1 MKTFLIFLLLVSGL
15 AQVARAEVPAGWS
28 TNYAAALSEAAKAHK
43 PALVF
48 FTASWC
54 GPCQM
59 MTRTTLS
66 EAPVR
71 EALSN
76 YARVAIDIDEQR
88 ELAAQHEIEAVP
100 TFVIL
105 SAGGVEVQRTTG
117 FQAADQFVSWLT
129 KGLAGAREAAARQ
142 ANAQKT
148 LAELD
153 QLLASTNAE
162 APRLCAQKLFE
173 LCAARDE
180 ATVRSAADRL
190 KVLASRQ
197 PAALLDGLGD
207 LRLAVRIQAANA
219 LRAQLGAAF
228 EVDAWDE
235 PSARAE
241 AIAKWRAKLAAHD
254 R

>member
-1 MKTFLIFLLLVSGL
+1 MKTFLILLVLVSGL
-15 AQVARAEVPAGWS
+15 APVARAEAPAGWT
-28 TNYAAALSEAAKAHK
+28 TNYAAALSEAAGDHK

-59 MTRTTLS
+59 MARTTLS
-66 EAPVR
+66 EAQVR

-105 SAGGVEVQRTTG
+105 SAGGGELQRTTG
-117 FQAADQFVSWLT
+117 FQAADAFVSWLT
-129 KGLAGAREAAARQ
+129 NGLAGAREAAARQ
-142 ANAQKT
+142 AYAQKT
-148 LAELD
+148 LAEVD

-162 APRLCAQKLFE
+162 APRLCAQKLFD

-180 ATVRSAADRL
+180 VTVRAAAERL
-190 KVLASRQ
+190 KVMALHT
-197 PAALLDGLGD
+197 PEALLDGLGD
-207 LRLAVRIQAANA
+207 SRLAVRIQAANA

-228 EVDAWDE
+228 NVDAWEE
-235 PSARAE
+235 PVARSE
-241 AIAKWRAKLAAHD
+241 AIAIWRAKLAAQD

>member
-1 MKTFLIFLLLVSGL
+1 MKTFLIFLLLISGL
-15 AQVARAEVPAGWS
+15 TPVVRAEVPAGWS
-28 TNYAAALSEAAKAHK
+28 TNYAAALSEAAGGQK

-59 MTRTTLS
+59 MARTTLT

-76 YARVAIDIDEQR
+76 YARVSIDVDEQR

-105 SAGGVEVQRTTG
+105 SPGSGEVQRATG
-117 FQAADQFVSWLT
+117 FQVAAEFVSWLT
-129 KGLAGAREAAARQ
+129 NGLAATREAAARQ
-142 ANAQKT
+142 DSAQKT
-148 LAELD
+148 LAEVD
-153 QLLASTNAE
+153 QLLASTNLE
-162 APRLCAQKLFE
+162 APHLCAQKLFE
-173 LCAARDE
+173 LCAAHDE
-180 ATVRSAADRL
+180 ATVRAAAVRL
-190 KVLASRQ
+190 KSLASHT
-197 PAALLDGLGD
+197 PEALLDGLGD
-207 LRLAVRIQAANA
+207 SRLAVRIQAANA

-228 EVDAWDE
+228 EVDAWEE
-235 PSARAE
+235 PAARAE

>member
-1 MKTFLIFLLLVSGL
+1 MKTFLNFLLLVSGL

-28 TNYAAALSEAAKAHK
+28 TNYAAALAEAAGDHK

-59 MTRTTLS
+59 MARTTLS
-66 EAPVR
+66 EPAVR
-71 EALSN
+71 EVLSN

-117 FQAADQFVSWLT
+117 FQAADDFVSWLT
-129 KGLAGAREAAARQ
+129 NGLAAAREAALRQ
-142 ANAQKT
+142 AYAQKT
-148 LAELD
+148 MAEVD
-153 QLLASTNAE
+153 QLLASTNVE

-173 LCAARDE
+173 LCAVREE
-180 ATVRSAADRL
+180 ATVRAAAERL
-190 KVLASRQ
+190 KGLASHT
-197 PAALLDGLGD
+197 PEALLDGLGD
-207 LRLAVRIQAANA
+207 SRLAVRVQAANA
-219 LRAQLGAAF
+219 LGAQLGAIF
-228 EVDAWDE
+228 NVDAWEE
-235 PSARAE
+235 PAPRAE
-241 AIAKWRAKLAAHD
+241 AIAKCRAKLAAHD